1 MAQKVHLLFKLILS
15 VYFLISC
22 EEKDSK
28 SFSFAIDTPMIPKDT
43 ILIKNKDLKLDNGV
57 FYLNHKPFS
66 GYIKEVYNKQTVSL
80 GSYLNGKQEG
90 ITKTFY
96 LNKKLK
102 DSRNYKDGKAFGRHF
117 GYWENG
123 KIKFDFT
130 YINDKREGLQKQWY
144 KTGSPYAFLTFKE
157 DKEEGMQKAWRENG
171 KPYINYEVKEGH
183 RYGLQKSSLCYT
195 LSKEKLK
202 SK

>member
-28 SFSFAIDTPMIPKDT
+28 SFSSEVDTNKIPKDT
-43 ILIKNKDLKLDNGV
+43 ISLDNKRLKLNNGV
-57 FYLNHKPFS
+57 YYLNRTPFS
-66 GYIKEVYNKQTVSL
+66 GYIKEVYSKQTVSL
-80 GSYLNGKQEG
+80 GSYFNGKQEG
-90 ITKTFY
+90 ITQTFY
-96 LNKKLK
+96 PTQKLK
-102 DSRNYKDGKAFGRHF
+102 DSRNYKEGKAFGRHF

-144 KTGSPYAFLTFKE
+144 ETGSSYAYLTFKE

-183 RYGLQKSSLCYT
+183 RYGIQKSALCYT
-195 LSKEKLK
+195 LRKEKLK